1 MKFLFLARVQG
12 FLFIPSDPQTKYDS
26 VMFLCVLFCGEFEQF
41 DCMALVE
48 EVFLSFFILCVLQPM
63 QYEKKNIGNT

>member
-1 MKFLFLARVQG
+1 
-12 FLFIPSDPQTKYDS
+12 
-26 VMFLCVLFCGEFEQF
+26 
-41 DCMALVE
+41 MALVE